1 MEEGAKRRLVGA
13 AVMVLLLVVFVPMLL
28 EDDAQGPVP
37 EGKLSIP
44 ERPGFDQGY
53 DATLADGPGNDLP
66 LGSDAQESQPLP
78 QELPP
83 PVLFDA
89 PASAPPEAE
98 SEPAYEQRYELEPSR
113 AEEPPP
119 ESEPPIVRQPAPA
132 SKPPPATKPVPE
144 PAPIPPGV
152 SAWVIQVASVQDP
165 KRAKSLQGDLQEK
178 GFPAFI
184 EQAEVKQK
192 LWHRIRVGPEADR
205 KRAESIAASI
215 KAQTGLNVQIQRY
228 P

>member
-1 MEEGAKRRLVGA
+1 MEEGAKKRLVGA
-13 AVMVLLLVVFVPMLL
+13 AVIVLLLVVFVPMLL
-28 EDDAQGPVP
+28 EEDTQGPAP
-37 EGKLSIP
+37 ESELAVP

-53 DATLADGPGNDLP
+53 DATVTDGPHQADSSAP
-66 LGSDAQESQPLP
+66 AEAVVPESPALP

-89 PASAPPEAE
+89 PAVAP
-98 SEPAYEQRYELEPSR
+98 SEPAYEP
-113 AEEPPP
+113 AEEPVPILVEEAPSASAP
-119 ESEPPIVRQPAPA
+119 EPVPASAPA
-132 SKPPPATKPVPE
+132 SKPPPATKPA
-144 PAPIPPGV
+144 PAPIPAGV
-152 SAWVIQVASVQDP
+152 SSWVIQVASVQDQ
-165 KRAKSLQGDLQEK
+165 KRAKSLESDLREK

-184 EQAEVKQK
+184 QQAEVKQK